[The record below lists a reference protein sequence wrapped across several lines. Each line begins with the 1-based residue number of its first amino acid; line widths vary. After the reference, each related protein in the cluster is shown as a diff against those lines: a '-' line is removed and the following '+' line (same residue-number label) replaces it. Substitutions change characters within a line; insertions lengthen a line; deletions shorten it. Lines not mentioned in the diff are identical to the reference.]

1 MLPSRSCLQ
10 GGLIGSESVDWENTS
25 TDQEGK
31 KRKNQA
37 ATLRSNLGE
46 RLYTKC
52 HAIPFLYMVTTRTS
66 RRDAFISSFYFFAPP
81 FIDFFS
87 MQPETRV
94 PQVLTKQVL
103 QCYFGAEARK
113 PLWNSKSP
121 DPKMAHYPTHSA
133 VLLTV
138 GGKRVREK
146 VREHTGTR

>member
-1 MLPSRSCLQ
+1 MLFLFFTWLLHAHPEEML
-10 GGLIGSESVDWENTS
+10 
-25 TDQEGK
+25 
-31 KRKNQA
+31 
-37 ATLRSNLGE
+37 
-46 RLYTKC
+46 LY
-52 HAIPFLYMVTTRTS
+52 L
-66 RRDAFISSFYFFAPP
+66 P
-81 FIDFFS
+81 FIFS
-87 MQPETRV
+87 PHPLLIFLFMQPETWV

>member
-52 HAIPFLYMVTTRTS
+52 HAIPFFYMVTTRTS

-81 FIDFFS
+81 FIDFFIHA
-87 MQPETRV
+87 TRDLG
-94 PQVLTKQVL
+94 PP
-103 QCYFGAEARK
+103 GPHEA
-113 PLWNSKSP
+113 SP
-121 DPKMAHYPTHSA
+121 P
-133 VLLTV
+133 VLLWC
-138 GGKRVREK
+138 GSA
-146 VREHTGTR
+146 